1 MVNQQLLSPQSIV
14 VVGGSDQIQKPGGKI
29 LSNLLAGGFAH
40 PIYVVNPNAAS
51 VQGIACHA
59 KVDDLPEGIDLAILA
74 IPAKFCVEAVE
85 KLAYQKG
92 TRAFIIISAGFG
104 EESHEGALIEQRI
117 VAVVNEVKGALIGP
131 NCIGMMT
138 PEHHSVF
145 TEPIPPL
152 MPGGIDFVT
161 GSGATAVFILESAK
175 SKGLTFNSVFSV
187 GNSAQMGVEEVLQ
200 YLDETYVDGVSSRV
214 KLLYMESVRHPDKL
228 LKHATSLTQKGCRLA
243 GIKAG
248 QSEAGSRAAS
258 SHTGALASNDKAVDA
273 LFRKAGIIRCH
284 GREELVNVAAILSL
298 PQLEGNRLAIVT
310 HAGGP
315 AVMLTD
321 ALALGGIQVPAIEGP
336 KAEALLSKLYG
347 GSSVGNPIDFLATG
361 TAQQLSDIIDAVNHD
376 FDHIDGMAVIFGS
389 PGLFSARDA
398 YSVLHEKM
406 KNSPKPIFPI
416 LPSVVNVK
424 EDIDFFI
431 SQGRVCFND
440 EVLMAQAL
448 CKVFQNQVT
457 RPTKASLPEVDRAA
471 IRAIVEAST
480 NGYLTPES
488 VQQLFDA
495 TGLPRVK
502 EYVTTD
508 LAELVSMA
516 HQAGYPVVMK
526 VVGPVHK
533 SDVGGVV
540 LNIKDD
546 ETLCAQYHRMM
557 QIPDATA
564 VMIQPM
570 VLGRELFV
578 GASHEPG
585 YGHLVMFGLGGIF
598 IEVLKD
604 VSVALAPL
612 SADEARQMITGIKGY
627 AVIKGVRGQKGI
639 DEQQIETILL
649 RLSALLDAAPEIVE
663 MDINPLLGD
672 EQGVVAVDARV
683 RIDKGEC

>member
-1 MVNQQLLSPQSIV
+1 MINQQLLSPKSIV
-14 VVGGSDQIQKPGGKI
+14 VVGASDQIQKPGGKI
-29 LSNLLAGGFAH
+29 LSNLLAGGYSH
-40 PIYVVNPNAAS
+40 PVYVVNPNAK
-51 VQGIACHA
+51 VIQGISCHSR
-59 KVDDLPEGIDLAILA
+59 VDDLPGSIDLAILA

-85 KLAYQKG
+85 ALAYQKG
-92 TRAFIIISAGFG
+92 TKAFIIISAGFG
-104 EESHEGALIEQRI
+104 EESREGALIEQRI

-152 MPGGIDFVT
+152 MTGGIDFVT

-200 YLDETYVDGVSSRV
+200 YMDETYIEGISSPV
-214 KLLYMESVRHPDKL
+214 KLLYMESVRHPDL
-228 LKHATSLTQKGCRLA
+228 LLRHATSLTRKGCRIA
-243 GIKAG
+243 AIKAG

-258 SHTGALASNDKAVDA
+258 SHTGALAGNDKAVDA
-273 LFRKAGIIRCH
+273 LFRKAGIIRCF

-298 PQLEGNRLAIVT
+298 PVLKGNRLAIVT

-321 ALALGGIQVPAIEGP
+321 ALAQGAIQVPPIEGD
-336 KAEALLSKLYG
+336 KAKALLGKLYD

-361 TAQQLSDIIDAVNHD
+361 TADQLGHIIDAVNHD

-389 PGLFSARDA
+389 PGLMSARDA
-398 YSVLHEKM
+398 YAVLHEKM
-406 KNSPKPIFPI
+406 MDSPKPIFPI

-424 EDIDFFI
+424 EDIEFFI
-431 SQGRVCFND
+431 NKGHVCFND

-448 CKVFQNQVT
+448 CKVFNNKLVGESDDAPPLIDQ
-457 RPTKASLPEVDRAA
+457 KA
-471 IRAIVEAST
+471 IRSIIDGCPQ
-480 NGYLTPES
+480 GYLSPEM

-502 EYVTTD
+502 EYVVKSEDALIEAVQQT
-508 LAELVSMA
+508 
-516 HQAGYPVVMK
+516 GYPVVLK

-533 SDVGGVV
+533 TDVGGVA
-540 LNIKDD
+540 LNINDQ
-546 ETLCAQYHRMM
+546 ETLMREFHRML
-557 QIPDATA
+557 QIPEANA
-564 VMIQPM
+564 VLIQPM
-570 VLGRELFV
+570 LKGYELFV
-578 GASHEPG
+578 GASMEPG

-612 SADEARQMITGIKGY
+612 SASEARSMVVGIKGY
-627 AVIKGVRGQKGI
+627 DIIKGVRGQKGI
-639 DEQQIETILL
+639 DQHKIESVLV
-649 RLSALLDAAPEIVE
+649 RLSAMLAAAPEIAE
-663 MDINPLLGD
+663 MDINPLLGN
-672 EQGVVAVDARV
+672 EHGIVAVDARI
-683 RIDKGEC
+683 RIAR

>member
-29 LSNLLAGGFAH
+29 LSNLLAGGYPH
-40 PIYVVNPNAAS
+40 SVYVVNPNAAS

-59 KVDDLPEGIDLAILA
+59 KVDDLPGHIDLAILA
-74 IPAKFCVEAVE
+74 IPAKFCVAAVE

-117 VAVVNEVKGALIGP
+117 VAVVNDVKGALIGP

-145 TEPIPPL
+145 SEPIPPL
-152 MPGGIDFVT
+152 KPGGIDFVT

-228 LKHATSLTQKGCRLA
+228 LKHATSLTQKGCRIA

-284 GREELVNVAAILSL
+284 GREELVNVAAVLSL

-321 ALALGGIQVPAIEGP
+321 SLALGGIQVPAIEGP
-336 KAEALLSKLYG
+336 EAEALLSKLYG

-376 FDHIDGMAVIFGS
+376 FNHIDGMAVIFGS
-389 PGLFSARDA
+389 PGLFSAREA

-448 CKVFQNQVT
+448 CKVFQNQAT
-457 RPTKASLPEVDRAA
+457 KPTKVSLPAIDRAA
-471 IRAIVEAST
+471 IRAIIDASDK
-480 NGYLTPES
+480 GYLSPES

-495 TGLPRVK
+495 AGLPRVK
-502 EYVTTD
+502 EYVTAD
-508 LAELVSMA
+508 VDELVPMA

-557 QIPDATA
+557 QIHDATA

-570 VLGRELFV
+570 VSGRELFV
-578 GASHEPG
+578 GATLEPG

-604 VSVALAPL
+604 VSVALAPI
-612 SADEARQMITGIKGY
+612 SAAEAHQMITGIKGY
-627 AVIKGVRGQKGI
+627 AVIKGVRGQKAI

-672 EQGVVAVDARV
+672 EQGVVAVDARI
-683 RIDKGEC
+683 RIA